1 MIREACE
8 RDLSSIL
15 DITNI
20 EIRTDAAH
28 FGTEPLLLDDLR
40 CEIESAR
47 GRYPWVV
54 CETNSAVTGF
64 AKAAPWKPRGAYA
77 WTAEIGV
84 YIAAEHRERGVGRAL
99 YKALF
104 PRLRGANLR
113 TIVAG
118 IALPN
123 PASVRLHEVF
133 GMRHVGTLRRMG
145 FKLGQWRD
153 VGYWQVCRGE
163 PEAPPGF

>member
-8 RDLSSIL
+8 RDLPAIL

-54 CETNSAVTGF
+54 CETNGAVNGF
-64 AKAAPWKPRGAYA
+64 AKAAPRKPRGAYA
-77 WTAEIGV
+77 WMAETACTSRRSTAN
-84 YIAAEHRERGVGRAL
+84 AALVGRCTRRSFHAC
-99 YKALF
+99 AV
-104 PRLRGANLR
+104 R
-113 TIVAG
+113 TCG
-118 IALPN
+118 R
-123 PASVRLHEVF
+123 S
-133 GMRHVGTLRRMG
+133 
-145 FKLGQWRD
+145 
-153 VGYWQVCRGE
+153 
-163 PEAPPGF
+163 